1 MTTFHIKL
9 IAIATM
15 VIDHVGLFFFPQ
27 FIILR
32 IIGRIAFP
40 LFAWLIANGA
50 IHTRDIRQYG
60 LRLFVLAVV
69 SQIPFALANTYYGGP
84 LFYLN
89 VVFTLVAGLL
99 AIYAIRTLENRFMQA
114 LAVFGAAMLANLIH
128 ADYGAA
134 GVLSIV
140 AFYLFFH
147 RKWLMV
153 ISQTLILGV
162 FPALVGYLEVALP
175 APLSFFYISSYVEAY
190 GLLAL
195 GFIALYN
202 GQIGI
207 RANALF
213 YYFYPIQYALIYLGL
228 LFLH

>member
-9 IAIATM
+9 IAILTM

-27 FIILR
+27 FVILR
-32 IIGRIAFP
+32 IIGRVSFP

-60 LRLFVLAVV
+60 LRLFALAVV
-69 SQIPFALANTYYGGP
+69 SQIPFALANTYYGGS
-84 LFYLN
+84 LWYLN
-89 VVFTLVAGLL
+89 VVFTLTAGLL
-99 AIYAIRTLENRFMQA
+99 AIHALKSLESRFLQV
-114 LAVFGAAMLANLIH
+114 LAVLGAAMLANLVH

-140 AFYLFFH
+140 AFYVFFE

-153 ISQTLILGV
+153 ISQTVILGLL
-162 FPALVGYLEVALP
+162 PALVGYLEAMLRL
-175 APLSFFYISSYVEAY
+175 PLSFLYIGSYVEAY

-195 GFIALYN
+195 GIIVLYN
-202 GQIGI
+202 GQLGV

-228 LFLH
+228 LLVR